1 MSYGPTLIQEGKIS
15 KRLDTSM
22 GEPRTAIGQRED
34 GAVVIVVLQG
44 RQLQALGVTCKELA
58 YIMQGYGCV
67 NASNLDGGA
76 SSDIYFQGKYLNV
89 CNTSG
94 GPRPIPTAI
103 LVMPAKQEG

>member
-1 MSYGPTLIQEGKIS
+1 MDSLDNYVTVDTGDSGAALNLRQAPDGDS
-15 KRLDTSM
+15 AVLDTV
-22 GEPRTAIGQRED
+22 EN
-34 GAVVIVVLQG
+34 G

-58 YIMQGYGCV
+58 QIMQGYGCI

-76 SSDIYFQGKYLNV
+76 SSDMYFQGKYLNV

-103 LVMPAKQEG
+103 LVMPPAQKEG

>member
-1 MSYGPTLIQEGKIS
+1 MLLH
-15 KRLDTSM
+15 LDHELPSVRA
-22 GEPRTAIGQRED
+22 GNPQR
-34 GAVVIVVLQG
+34 IVDARQLLLLLALQG

-58 YIMQGYGCV
+58 QIMQGYGCI

-76 SSDIYFQGKYLNV
+76 SSDMYFQGKYLNV

-103 LVMPAKQEG
+103 LVMPPAQKEG